1 VTFLIENWFLLVAAA
16 VSGAMLF
23 VPMLSRRSGATGVS
37 TSEAVQLINREKG
50 VLIDV
55 SEPAEYAAG
64 HAGGSK
70 NLPFGSLE
78 TSNDLPRNK
87 SLPLLLMCPTGARAQ
102 RAVAIL
108 SKRGY
113 ERVNCVTGGLAA
125 WREANL
131 PIERA
136 A

>member
-1 VTFLIENWFLLVAAA
+1 MTFLIENWFLLLAAA

-37 TSEAVQLINREKG
+37 TSEAVRLINREKG

-70 NLPFGSLE
+70 SLPFGSLE

-87 SLPLLLMCPTGARAQ
+87 TLPLLLMCPTGARAQ

-108 SKRGY
+108 RKRGH
-113 ERVNCVTGGLAA
+113 ERVHSVTGGLAT

-131 PIERA
+131 PVERA

>member
-1 VTFLIENWFLLVAAA
+1 MTFLIENWFLLLAAA

-55 SEPAEYAAG
+55 SEPVEYAAG

-87 SLPLLLMCPTGARAQ
+87 TLPLLLMCPTGARAQ

-108 SKRGY
+108 RKRGH
-113 ERVNCVTGGLAA
+113 ERVNSVTGGLAA

>member
-1 VTFLIENWFLLVAAA
+1 MTFLIENWFLFVAAA

-23 VPMLSRRSGATGVS
+23 VPMLSRRAGAAGVG
-37 TSEAVQLINREKG
+37 TAEAVQLINREKG

-70 NLPFGSLE
+70 NVPFGSLE
-78 TSNDLPRNK
+78 ASNDLPRNK
-87 SLPLLLMCPTGARAQ
+87 TLPLLLMCPTGARAQ
-102 RAVAIL
+102 RAVGIL
-108 SKRGY
+108 GKRGY
-113 ERVNCVTGGLAA
+113 ERVHSVTGGLAA

-131 PIERA
+131 PVERA
-136 A
+136 V

>member
-1 VTFLIENWFLLVAAA
+1 
-16 VSGAMLF
+16 MLF

-78 TSNDLPRNK
+78 TSNDLPWNK

-108 SKRGY
+108 SKRGH
-113 ERVNCVTGGLAA
+113 ERVHSVTGGLAA

-131 PIERA
+131 PIERST
-136 A
+136 